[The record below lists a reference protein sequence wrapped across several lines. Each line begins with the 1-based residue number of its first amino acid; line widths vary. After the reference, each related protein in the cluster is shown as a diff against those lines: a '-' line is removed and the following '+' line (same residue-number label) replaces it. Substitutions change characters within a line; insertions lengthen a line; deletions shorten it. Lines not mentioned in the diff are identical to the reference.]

1 MKIGTKRVDGI
12 VEAILFQ
19 IGYALGFGKLVPEFL
34 DNFFETRDC
43 AI

>member
-12 VEAILFQ
+12 VEVILFL
-19 IGYALGFGKLVPEFL
+19 IGRALRFGELIAEFL
-34 DNFFETRDC
+34 DGFFETRDC